1 MFVKDYIGYYINNNK
16 KDNMTKTQY
25 PTKYQITKL
34 EQRVDEELDPI
45 IDMAELELKAVL
57 TDETEN
63 AMTYLSKKIKAD
75 KVINNLQKAIETLEV
90 AQRQAVTFFGKIK
103 DSNLKE
109 KLNYKFRNK
118 DQDNYYR
125 SDNYGRGITP
135 EDCRDQLREFAEFI
149 AQQKVE
155 NKPEGKKLKELKL
168 YKKASKHKIWEC
180 GVPDQLQAQ
189 LTEILAGVNIIWDKS
204 KQLRLQNKQYN

>member
-1 MFVKDYIGYYINNNK
+1 
-16 KDNMTKTQY
+16 MTKTQY

-45 IDMAELELKAVL
+45 ISLAELELKAVL
-57 TDETEN
+57 TDETEL
-63 AMTYLSKKIKAD
+63 AMTYLAKKIKAD
-75 KVINNLQKAIETLEV
+75 KVINNLQKAIETLEI

-103 DSNLKE
+103 DAKLRE
-109 KLNYKFRNK
+109 KLSYKFK
-118 DQDNYYR
+118 DKKDRDNYYR

-135 EDCRDQLREFAEFI
+135 EDCRAQLREFAQSI

-180 GVPDQLQAQ
+180 GVPEQLQSQ
-189 LTEILAGVNIIWDKS
+189 LEQILSGINIIWDKS
-204 KQLRLQNKQYN
+204 KQLRLENKKYN

>member
-1 MFVKDYIGYYINNNK
+1 
-16 KDNMTKTQY
+16 MTKTQY

-45 IDMAELELKAVL
+45 IDMANLELKAVL
-57 TDETEN
+57 TEETEN

-75 KVINNLQKAIETLEV
+75 KVINNLQKAIETLEI

-109 KLNYKFRNK
+109 KLNYKFK
-118 DQDNYYR
+118 DKKDRDNYYR

-180 GVPDQLQAQ
+180 GVPEQLQAQ
-189 LTEILAGVNIIWDKS
+189 LSEIMAGVNIIWDKS

>member
-1 MFVKDYIGYYINNNK
+1 
-16 KDNMTKTQY
+16 MTKTQY

-103 DSNLKE
+103 DSNLRE
-109 KLNYKFRNK
+109 KLSYKFK
-118 DQDNYYR
+118 DKKDRENYYR

-180 GVPDQLQAQ
+180 GVPEQLQAQ
-189 LTEILAGVNIIWDKS
+189 LSEIMAGVNIIWDKS

>member
-1 MFVKDYIGYYINNNK
+1 
-16 KDNMTKTQY
+16 MTKTQY

-75 KVINNLQKAIETLEV
+75 KIINNLQKAIETLEV
-90 AQRQAVTFFGKIK
+90 AQRQAITFFGKIK
-103 DSNLKE
+103 DSNLRQ
-109 KLNYKFRNK
+109 KLSYKFK
-118 DQDNYYR
+118 DKKDRDNYYR

>member
-1 MFVKDYIGYYINNNK
+1 MS
-16 KDNMTKTQY
+16 KTQY

-34 EQRVDEELDPI
+34 EQRVDEELNPI

-57 TDETEN
+57 TDETEL

-75 KVINNLQKAIETLEV
+75 KVINNLQKAIETLEI

-103 DSNLKE
+103 DSNLRDT
-109 KLNYKFRNK
+109 LSYKFK
-118 DQDNYYR
+118 DKKDRDNYYR

-135 EDCRDQLREFAEFI
+135 EDCRDQLRKFAEFI

>member
-1 MFVKDYIGYYINNNK
+1 
-16 KDNMTKTQY
+16 MTKTQY

-45 IDMAELELKAVL
+45 INMAELELKAVL

-75 KVINNLQKAIETLEV
+75 KVINNLQKAIETLEI
-90 AQRQAVTFFGKIK
+90 AQRQALTFFGKIK
-103 DSNLKE
+103 DSNLRD
-109 KLNYKFRNK
+109 KLNYKFK
-118 DQDNYYR
+118 DKKDRDNYYR

>member
-1 MFVKDYIGYYINNNK
+1 
-16 KDNMTKTQY
+16 MTKRQY
-25 PTKYQITKL
+25 PTKHQLIKL

-57 TDETEN
+57 TDETEL
-63 AMTYLSKKIKAD
+63 AMTYLAKKIKAD
-75 KVINNLQKAIETLEV
+75 KVINNLQKAIETLEI

-103 DSNLKE
+103 DAKLRE
-109 KLNYKFRNK
+109 KLSYKFK
-118 DQDNYYR
+118 DKKDRDNYYR

-135 EDCRDQLREFAEFI
+135 EDCRDQLREFAQSI

-180 GVPDQLQAQ
+180 GVPEQLQSQ
-189 LTEILAGVNIIWDKS
+189 LEQILSGINIIWDKS
-204 KQLRLQNKQYN
+204 KQLRLENKNHN

>member
-1 MFVKDYIGYYINNNK
+1 
-16 KDNMTKTQY
+16 MTKTQY
-25 PTKYQITKL
+25 PTKYQITKM

-45 IDMAELELKAVL
+45 INMAELELKEVL
-57 TDETEN
+57 TEETEN

-103 DSNLKE
+103 DSNLRD
-109 KLNYKFRNK
+109 KLSYKFRDKK
-118 DQDNYYR
+118 DRDNYYR

-180 GVPDQLQAQ
+180 GVPEQLQAQ
-189 LTEILAGVNIIWDKS
+189 LSEIMAGVNIIWDKS

>member
-1 MFVKDYIGYYINNNK
+1 
-16 KDNMTKTQY
+16 MTKTQY
-25 PTKYQITKL
+25 PTKYQIIKM
-34 EQRVDEELDPI
+34 EKRVDEELDPI

-57 TDETEN
+57 TEETES

-75 KVINNLQKAIETLEV
+75 KVINNLQKAIETLEI

-103 DSNLKE
+103 DSNLRE
-109 KLNYKFRNK
+109 KLSYKFKNK
-118 DQDNYYR
+118 RDQDNYYR
-125 SDNYGRGITP
+125 GDHYGRGITP

-180 GVPDQLQAQ
+180 GVPEQLQAQ
-189 LTEILAGVNIIWDKS
+189 LTEIMAGVNIIWDKS
-204 KQLRLQNKQYN
+204 KQLKLQNKQYN

>member
-1 MFVKDYIGYYINNNK
+1 
-16 KDNMTKTQY
+16 MTKTQY

-45 IDMAELELKAVL
+45 INMAELELKAVL
-57 TDETEN
+57 TDETEL
-63 AMTYLSKKIKAD
+63 AMTYLAKKIKAD
-75 KVINNLQKAIETLEV
+75 KVINNLQKAIETLEI

-103 DSNLKE
+103 DA
-109 KLNYKFRNK
+109 KLRDKLSYKFK
-118 DQDNYYR
+118 DKKDRDNYYR

-135 EDCRDQLREFAEFI
+135 EDCRDQLREFAQSI
-149 AQQKVE
+149 AQQKVD

-180 GVPDQLQAQ
+180 GVPEQLQSQ
-189 LTEILAGVNIIWDKS
+189 LEQILSGVNIIWDKS
-204 KQLRLQNKQYN
+204 KQLRLENKKYN

>member
-1 MFVKDYIGYYINNNK
+1 MS
-16 KDNMTKTQY
+16 KTQY

-34 EQRVDEELDPI
+34 EQRVDEELNPI

-57 TDETEN
+57 TEETEN

-103 DSNLKE
+103 DSNLRQ
-109 KLNYKFRNK
+109 KLSYKFK
-118 DQDNYYR
+118 DKKDRDNYYR

>member
-1 MFVKDYIGYYINNNK
+1 
-16 KDNMTKTQY
+16 MTKTQY
-25 PTKYQITKL
+25 PTKYQITKM

-45 IDMAELELKAVL
+45 INMAELELKEVL
-57 TDETEN
+57 TEETES

-75 KVINNLQKAIETLEV
+75 KVINNLQKAIETLEI

-103 DSNLKE
+103 DSNLKD
-109 KLNYKFRNK
+109 KLSYKFRDKK
-118 DQDNYYR
+118 DRDNYYR
-125 SDNYGRGITP
+125 NDNYGRGITP
-135 EDCRDQLREFAEFI
+135 EDCRDQLREFAQTI

-180 GVPDQLQAQ
+180 GVPEQLQSQ
-189 LTEILAGVNIIWDKS
+189 LEQILSGISQNSLDYKINNII
-204 KQLRLQNKQYN
+204 NT

>member
-1 MFVKDYIGYYINNNK
+1 MS
-16 KDNMTKTQY
+16 KTQY

-34 EQRVDEELDPI
+34 EQRVDEELNPI

-57 TDETEN
+57 TEETEN

-75 KVINNLQKAIETLEV
+75 KVINNLQKAIETLEI

-103 DSNLKE
+103 DSNLRE
-109 KLNYKFRNK
+109 KLSYKFK
-118 DQDNYYR
+118 DKKDRDNYYR

-135 EDCRDQLREFAEFI
+135 EDCRDQLRKFAEFI

>member
-1 MFVKDYIGYYINNNK
+1 MSKA
-16 KDNMTKTQY
+16 TY

-34 EQRVDEELDPI
+34 EQRVDEEIDPI
-45 IDMAELELKAVL
+45 IKMAELELKSVL
-57 TDETEN
+57 TEQTEI
-63 AMTYLSKKIKAD
+63 AMTYLAKKIKAD
-75 KVINNLQKAIETLEV
+75 KVIDNLQKAVEQLEV

-103 DSNLKE
+103 DNNLKQ
-109 KLNYKFRNK
+109 KLNYKFK
-118 DQDNYYR
+118 DKSDRDNYYR

-155 NKPEGKKLKELKL
+155 NLPQGKKLKELKL

-180 GVPDQLQAQ
+180 GVPEQLQSQ
-189 LTEILAGVNIIWDKS
+189 LEQILSGINIIWDKS
-204 KQLRLQNKQYN
+204 KQLRLENKRYN

>member
-1 MFVKDYIGYYINNNK
+1 
-16 KDNMTKTQY
+16 MTKTQY
-25 PTKYQITKL
+25 PTKYQITKM

-45 IDMAELELKAVL
+45 INMAELELKEVL
-57 TDETEN
+57 TEETES

-75 KVINNLQKAIETLEV
+75 KVINNLQKAIETLEI

-103 DSNLKE
+103 DSNLKD
-109 KLNYKFRNK
+109 KLSYKFRDKK
-118 DQDNYYR
+118 DRDNYYR

-180 GVPDQLQAQ
+180 GVPEQLQAQ
-189 LTEILAGVNIIWDKS
+189 LSEIMAGVNIIWDKS

>member
-1 MFVKDYIGYYINNNK
+1 
-16 KDNMTKTQY
+16 MTKTQY

-45 IDMAELELKAVL
+45 INMAELELKDVL
-57 TDETEN
+57 TEQTEI
-63 AMTYLSKKIKAD
+63 AMSYLAKKIKAD
-75 KVINNLQKAIETLEV
+75 KVINNLQKAVESLEI

-103 DSNLKE
+103 DKNLKE
-109 KLNYKFRNK
+109 KLNYQFKNK
-118 DQDNYYR
+118 KDRDNYYR

-135 EDCRDQLREFAEFI
+135 EDCRDQLREFAQFI

-155 NKPEGKKLKELKL
+155 NLPQGKKLKELKL

-180 GVPDQLQAQ
+180 GVPEQLQSQ
-189 LTEILAGVNIIWDKS
+189 LEQILSGINIIWDKS
-204 KQLRLQNKQYN
+204 KQLRLENKKYN

>member
-1 MFVKDYIGYYINNNK
+1 MS
-16 KDNMTKTQY
+16 KTQY

-75 KVINNLQKAIETLEV
+75 KVINNLQKAIETLEI

-103 DSNLKE
+103 DSNLRDT
-109 KLNYKFRNK
+109 LSYKFK
-118 DQDNYYR
+118 DKKDRDNYYR

-135 EDCRDQLREFAEFI
+135 EDCRDQLRKFAEFI

>member
-1 MFVKDYIGYYINNNK
+1 
-16 KDNMTKTQY
+16 MTKTQY

-57 TDETEN
+57 TDETEL
-63 AMTYLSKKIKAD
+63 AMTYLAKKIKAD
-75 KVINNLQKAIETLEV
+75 KVIDNLQKAVENLEI
-90 AQRQAVTFFGKIK
+90 AQRQAVTFFGKVK
-103 DSNLKE
+103 DNKLKE
-109 KLNYKFRNK
+109 KLSHKFKK
-118 DQDNYYR
+118 DRDNYY
-125 SDNYGRGITP
+125 SSSYDKGILP
-135 EDCRDQLREFAEFI
+135 EDCREQLRDWAEVI

-180 GVPDQLQAQ
+180 GVPEQLQSQ
-189 LTEILAGVNIIWDKS
+189 LEQILSGVNIIWDKS
-204 KQLRLQNKQYN
+204 KQLRLENNKYN

>member
-1 MFVKDYIGYYINNNK
+1 
-16 KDNMTKTQY
+16 MTKTQY

-34 EQRVDEELDPI
+34 EQRVDEELNPI

-57 TDETEN
+57 TDETEL

-75 KVINNLQKAIETLEV
+75 KVINNLQKAIETLEI

-103 DSNLKE
+103 DSNLRDT
-109 KLNYKFRNK
+109 LSYKFK
-118 DQDNYYR
+118 DKKDRDNYYR

-135 EDCRDQLREFAEFI
+135 EDCRDQLRKFAEFI